1 MVGMSLSFSS
11 LPSMPLP
18 SAETSSFGLSSL
30 PFMAFGF
37 RFLWCYLCQSD
48 NQAQSYFRNGL
59 WIGQALN
66 TSIAQ
71 SRRWKTNF
79 RCLSRLY
86 QFPLPKRCE
95 AHRRRASCEYRQPDM
110 QPQQVRSG
118 WFLFQPN
125 NLPASS
131 QVLPSQ

>member
-1 MVGMSLSFSS
+1 MVGMFLSFSS

-18 SAETSSFGLSSL
+18 LAETSSFGLFCQ

-59 WIGQALN
+59 WIGQPLN
-66 TSIAQ
+66 TSTEL
-71 SRRWKTNF
+71 SRKWRGSSKY
-79 RCLSRLY
+79 LSRLA
-86 QFPLPKRCE
+86 RCLLQVRFL
-95 AHRRRASCEYRQPDM
+95 AHRRRASCEYRRPDM
-110 QPQQVRSG
+110 RPQQVRSG

-125 NLPASS
+125 SLPASS
-131 QVLPSQ
+131 QVLPNQ

>member
-1 MVGMSLSFSS
+1 MDGICLLFSL

-18 SAETSSFGLSSL
+18 LAETSSFGLFSQ

-37 RFLWCYLCQSD
+37 HFLWCYLCQSA
-48 NQAQSYFRNGL
+48 NQARSYFRNGL
-59 WIGQALN
+59 WIGQGLN
-66 TSIAQ
+66 TSTEPLRKWRESSKYLLRLAQ
-71 SRRWKTNF
+71 
-79 RCLSRLY
+79 CLPQVRFL
-86 QFPLPKRCE
+86 
-95 AHRRRASCEYRQPDM
+95 AHRRKAFCECRQPDM
-110 QPQQVRSG
+110 PPQQVRSG

>member
-1 MVGMSLSFSS
+1 MVGMFLSFSS

-18 SAETSSFGLSSL
+18 LAETFSFGLFCQ

-48 NQAQSYFRNGL
+48 NQVRSYFRNGL

-66 TSIAQ
+66 TS
-71 SRRWKTNF
+71 TE
-79 RCLSRLY
+79 LSRKWRGSSKYLLRLA
-86 QFPLPKRCE
+86 QCLLLVRFL
-95 AHRRRASCEYRQPDM
+95 AHRRKAVCECRQPDM
-110 QPQQVRSG
+110 PPQQVRSG
-118 WFLFQPN
+118 SVLFQPN

-131 QVLPSQ
+131 QVRPNQ